1 MVSHACL
8 RVEDVEETV
17 EALLSLHP
25 FNHVT
30 ETVQCPSKLD
40 QGVDLCLKP
49 PPAPTSWTDFNP
61 Y

>member
-1 MVSHACL
+1 ML
-8 RVEDVEETV
+8 KTV
-17 EALLSLHP
+17 EALLSPHP

-49 PPAPTSWTDFNP
+49 PPTPTSWTDFNP
-61 Y
+61 C